1 MGRPATGSNRLL
13 AALPPAD
20 LALLSPHLQKVSL
33 EQDAVV
39 VRSGDRREH
48 VYFPHSGAISFML
61 DMPNGATIATAVI
74 GREGALGAL
83 SVLGPSRSSVTAV
96 VRVGGTASQ
105 ISVSRFHAAYMGSS
119 AIRDVV
125 QAHTGWIYRS
135 SSTSQPVMG
144 CTRSRPAWP
153 AGCLSCTIEPKAP
166 SCQSR
171 RRRFRSCLEC
181 GGRP

>member
-39 VRSGDRREH
+39 VRLGDRREH

-105 ISVSRFHAAYMGSS
+105 ISVSRFHAAYMVSS

-125 QAHTGWIYRS
+125 QAHTGAILM
-135 SSTSQPVMG
+135 QLQHVAAVMG

-153 AGCLSCTIEPKAP
+153 AGCLNCAIEPRAP

-181 GGRP
+181 DEPP